1 MKVKELKEKLE
12 QFDENEEIKLRVW
25 YVKGKADAFFDFDVR
40 KSEPWDEYDEDDEE
54 IVVIESKVDIDDFLT
69 NQHGCIEYRN
79 Y

>member
-12 QFDENEEIKLRVW
+12 EFDENEEIKLRVW
-25 YVKGKADAFFDFDVR
+25 YVKGKADAFFDFNVR
-40 KSEPWDEYDEDDEE
+40 ENKPWDEDDEE

-69 NQHGCIEYRN
+69 DQHGCYEYRN